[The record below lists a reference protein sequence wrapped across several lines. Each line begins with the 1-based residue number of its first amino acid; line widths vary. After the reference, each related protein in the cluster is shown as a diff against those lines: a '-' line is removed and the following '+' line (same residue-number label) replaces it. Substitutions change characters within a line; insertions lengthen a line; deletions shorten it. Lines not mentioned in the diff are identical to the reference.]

1 MHIYYQ
7 KMTASNDNLI
17 LNRFYSSVR
26 EIIIEPVK
34 AMWLSGDGKY
44 LAAYNDTGAMRALNI
59 MPLKFLP
66 AAAGSNAGE

>member
-1 MHIYYQ
+1 
-7 KMTASNDNLI
+7 MTASNDNLI

-26 EIIIEPVK
+26 EIIVEPVK

-44 LAAYNDTGAMRALNI
+44 LAAYNDTGAMSALNI

-66 AAAGSNAGE
+66 AIAGTNSAE